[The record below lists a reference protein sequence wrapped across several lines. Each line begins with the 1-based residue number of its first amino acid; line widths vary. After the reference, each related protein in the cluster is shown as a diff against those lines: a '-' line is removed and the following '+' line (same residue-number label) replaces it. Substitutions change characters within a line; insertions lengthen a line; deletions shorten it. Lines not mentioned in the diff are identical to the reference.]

1 MPLQLDSRAIKTEAR
16 SLLHTGEVNPFKLT
30 LFYLLISL
38 VLDTVNAGVSYAIES
53 AGGFTVLSFSF
64 VSILIGLVSLVL
76 NAGYFCYC
84 FGILR
89 REQMPYDSLFDAFPF
104 AGKVILLSIV
114 EGIFI
119 FLWSMLF
126 VIPGIV
132 AAYRYSFAMLN
143 LCENPDLGVMEA
155 LDLSKRQTNGYKMQ
169 LFLLQLSFIGY
180 QLAAALI
187 AVLYEYAIISFLPD
201 SLPGVLLGTLIY
213 SVLAAGVGVY
223 LTPYLNLSICRFYP
237 AIRQAAPS
245 RPTLTRGIRS
255 SDKSEKE
262 GSLLAGDPSFLF
274 SYFSTYTV
282 LMPSSA
288 QSSVFSAM
296 SVSLSY
302 QTTVVKPSFSL

>member
-1 MPLQLDSRAIKTEAR
+1 MPLQLDSRAIKAEAR

-38 VLDTVNAGVSYAIES
+38 VLDTVNAGVSYAIGS

-76 NAGYFCYC
+76 NTGYFCYC

-143 LCENPDLGVMEA
+143 LCENPDLGVMET

-223 LTPYLNLSICRFYP
+223 LTPYLNLSICRFY
-237 AIRQAAPS
+237 
-245 RPTLTRGIRS
+245 
-255 SDKSEKE
+255 
-262 GSLLAGDPSFLF
+262 LLATGNQAGGAEPPHSDPWETQF
-274 SYFSTYTV
+274 
-282 LMPSSA
+282 
-288 QSSVFSAM
+288 
-296 SVSLSY
+296 
-302 QTTVVKPSFSL
+302 